1 MIKKRRRYFIFRFSF
16 VFLCSAFCV
25 YLVQGQ
31 DIKRP
36 RLENN
41 RIYRMGVPADRHW
54 VSTGFDV
61 KRGEVIHFTADGTIS
76 LQKGNPKAYCDP
88 NGYNLKTM
96 QQPIVEENIGSL
108 IGRVV
113 LLISIEEDEETGE
126 EIRNEIIKEFYI
138 GGEKEIAMPIWGELQ
153 LGINELVVEDN
164 EGTFQVRMY
173 LADKRF

>member
-1 MIKKRRRYFIFRFSF
+1 MNKKKICPIIFMAVF
-16 VFLCSAFCV
+16 VFGAVVFGLCAV
-25 YLVQGQ
+25 LGQ

-36 RLENN
+36 QLE
-41 RIYRMGVPADRHW
+41 RDKIYRIGVPADRHW

-61 KRGEVIHFTADGTIS
+61 EKGQTITFSAQGSIS

-88 NGYNLKTM
+88 DGYNLKTM
-96 QQPIVEENIGSL
+96 QQPFTDKNIGAL

-138 GGEKEIAMPIWGELQ
+138 GKEKEVVMPIEGELQ

-164 EGTFQVRMY
+164 EGIFQVKLFLMGQ
-173 LADKRF
+173 

>member
-1 MIKKRRRYFIFRFSF
+1 MTEEKRHPFLFLLSF
-16 VFLCSAFCV
+16 VSLCTALCI
-25 YLVQGQ
+25 YAVQGQ

-41 RIYRMGVPADRHW
+41 RVYRTGVPSDRHW

-61 KRGEVIHFTADGTIS
+61 ERGEVIRFRADGTIS

-88 NGYNLKTM
+88 EGYNLRTM
-96 QQPIVEENIGSL
+96 QQPIGDKNIGSL

-113 LLISIEEDEETGE
+113 LLISIEEDEKTGE

-138 GGEKEIAMPIWGELQ
+138 GGESEVAMPIGGELQ

-173 LADKRF
+173 LVNGRF

>member
-1 MIKKRRRYFIFRFSF
+1 MTENRMHFLIFVTFF
-16 VFLCSAFCV
+16 VYGIIFLCV
-25 YLVQGQ
+25 HPVRGQ

-36 RLENN
+36 KLKKTKVYSTE
-41 RIYRMGVPADRHW
+41 IPANQHW
-54 VSTGFDV
+54 ISTGFNV
-61 KRGEVIHFTADGTIS
+61 EKGETIYFRAEGTVS

-96 QQPIVEENIGSL
+96 QQPITDKNLGAL

-138 GGEKEIAMPIWGELQ
+138 GDSSEVVMPIQGELQ

-164 EGTFQVRMY
+164 EGSFQVFMR
-173 LADKRF
+173 LIEE

>member
-1 MIKKRRRYFIFRFSF
+1 MTKKRIHYFIFHFYF
-16 VFLCSAFCV
+16 VFLCGVFCV
-25 YLVQGQ
+25 YMVQGQ

-36 RLENN
+36 RLEKN

-54 VSTGFDV
+54 VGTGFDV
-61 KRGEVIHFTADGTIS
+61 ERGEVIHFMADGTIS

-96 QQPIVEENIGSL
+96 QQPIVDENIGSL
-108 IGRVV
+108 IGRVI

-138 GGEKEIAMPIWGELQ
+138 GGETEIAMPLGGELQ

-173 LADKRF
+173 LIDEQF